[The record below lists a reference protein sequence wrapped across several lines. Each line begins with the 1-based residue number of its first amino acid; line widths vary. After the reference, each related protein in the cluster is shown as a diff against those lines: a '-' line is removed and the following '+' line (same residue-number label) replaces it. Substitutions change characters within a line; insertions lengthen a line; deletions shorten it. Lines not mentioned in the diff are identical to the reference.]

1 MLNDTTINIIF
12 TLVSIQTFIICVFF
26 YEKNP
31 RLEGTKAFMISA
43 LGLLGE
49 GAIRIISPDFSSFV
63 WRLAIT
69 LFLVATYF
77 FVCKAFV
84 KLLKIRVSE
93 TLERIWMS
101 FALFTCIALSN
112 IDALFYSFYVQCVAS
127 IAPMFYLLYLLKSKM
142 RLVEFDEEVAFLSYI
157 LMLIILVRVVYVG
170 TDLAPLVSPDYLSSL
185 LPFALNE
192 QFRFCCQI
200 LLVFAHVALVI
211 SFLLFVFRFKEVELK
226 AMGETDSLT
235 GLYNRKAFFEKVAN
249 INNKSDAFLIMVDAD
264 FFKKINDTYGHVVG
278 DEALRHIAQVMQ
290 SCVSNADIL
299 ARYGGEEFIVAAKGC
314 DADRIKKIAERIRSQ
329 VEQTPLQ
336 YEKNIIKLTVSVGV
350 ARLGNGPVTS
360 GIDAADKL
368 LYQAK
373 SSGRNRV
380 LYGLG

>member
-1 MLNDTTINIIF
+1 M
-12 TLVSIQTFIICVFF
+12 FIICVFF
-26 YEKNP
+26 FEKNP
-31 RLEGTKAFMISA
+31 HLEGTKAFMISA

-49 GAIRIISPDFSSFV
+49 GAIRIISPDFSLFV
-63 WRLAIT
+63 WRLSIT
-69 LFLVATYF
+69 LFLVTTYF
-77 FVCKAFV
+77 FVWKAFV
-84 KLLKIRVSE
+84 LLLKIRVSE
-93 TLERIWMS
+93 TLERVWIS

-112 IDALFYSFYVQCVAS
+112 IDVLFYSSYIHCVAS
-127 IAPMFYLLYLLKSKM
+127 IAPMCYLLYLLKRKM

-157 LMLIILVRVVYVG
+157 LMFIILVRVVYVG
-170 TDLAPLVSPDYLSSL
+170 TDLAPLVSPDYLTSL
-185 LPFALNE
+185 LPSALNE

-200 LLVFAHVALVI
+200 LLVFTHVALVI

-235 GLYNRKAFFEKVAN
+235 GVYNRKAFFEKVAN

-264 FFKKINDTYGHVVG
+264 FFKNINDTYGHVVG

-290 SCVSNADIL
+290 SSVSKADIL
-299 ARYGGEEFIVAAKGC
+299 ARYGGEEFIIVAKGC

-336 YEKNIIKLTVSVGV
+336 YEKNTIKLTVSVGV
-350 ARLGNGPVTS
+350 ARLGNGSITS

-373 SSGRNRV
+373 LSGRNRV